1 MIDFNKTLLDK
12 LEIDTN
18 EYVNPLIY
26 DYIAKEF
33 AEFINDGI
41 LYEEGCDEFG
51 NLEMVSLETKPLIRR
66 YTWNSF
72 LEEYTGS
79 TYRDFYSYNNESEL
93 PETFDNRFDEDY
105 KYMPSFDDFC
115 DYIISNYRTDIIENA
130 IIEGKNIKKFKD
142 QDIIDSFINNE
153 LSNIFNDTCMNCFW
167 ELNPDM
173 DKLYLRGCELLKVD
187 PIDDPSLLEM
197 KEPSDEL
204 ISFMKNLMNKNIAK
218 AFNLKNELPH
228 SKYIKETMEKWNE
241 QIRFIESPTRKCKAS
256 DVFRIIDRCFSVLKD
271 ILSFDIGYEKT
282 KHKLA
287 YKDISELLS
296 ENKEKWVSQVVYKL
310 SYYNS
315 LIITHYNIPY
325 KEVFAYEG
333 CVKYIYTY
341 NALTIFESLF
351 LEESLKEKI
360 KPFVNINPKE
370 SYKEARKINR
380 KFHIHLGE
388 TNTGKTYEAREAL
401 KKAKTGMYLAPLRLL
416 ALENQDLLFKSGCA
430 CSLLTGE
437 EEDLVQDSTHLS
449 ATVELCDLTHK
460 YDVCVIDECQLI
472 IDEDRGHAWSQ
483 AILGVNAD
491 EIHLCAATCA
501 ENILIKMIDDC
512 GDAYE
517 IVRHER
523 NTELLIDEES
533 FDSLRDVKDGD
544 ALIVFSRKQVLRVA
558 ASLFKHG
565 ISCSIIYGGLPYE
578 TRKKQFEMFLNG
590 KTSVLVSTDAIA
602 MGVNLPIKRIV
613 FLDIYKFDGK
623 VRRMLMPSEIKQIAG
638 RAGRAGIFDVG
649 YVTAKSSDKSFIE
662 KALNQNI
669 GQIKSAKI
677 AFPKI
682 LLQIDDSLSN
692 TLKAWRDLADYSFY
706 KKTNIDRQ
714 LLLLSELRNYDFDK
728 ITQFKLINIPFNE
741 KEDSLM
747 IQWKNYV
754 KSLGDGVCSIK
765 MPHIFN
771 SDDLGI
777 LESLYK
783 SLDLYYSFCK
793 TIELEYDNKEV
804 QAKKR
809 SIAEIM
815 HECLVNDII
824 SYKNSCIYCGK
835 ELPWDHRYSQCQSCY
850 NSGAYYYY

>member
-12 LEIDTN
+12 LEKDAY

-26 DYIAKEF
+26 DYVAKEF
-33 AEFINDGI
+33 AEFINNGS

-51 NLEMVSLETKPLIRR
+51 NLEMVSLETKPSLRS
-66 YTWNSF
+66 YKWDNF

-79 TYRDFYSYNNESEL
+79 TYRDCYSHYNQATY
-93 PETFDNRFDEDY
+93 PETFQN
-105 KYMPSFDDFC
+105 SFDDEYRYMPEFDAFC
-115 DYIISNYRTDIIENA
+115 DYIISKHRGDIVENA
-130 IIEGKNIKKFKD
+130 LYELEDTKNITEKD
-142 QDIIDSFINNE
+142 IFNSLMDNE
-153 LSNIFNDTCMNCFW
+153 LRDIHNDVSLTCFG

-173 DKLYLRGCELLKVD
+173 AKLYLRGCDLLEID

-197 KEPSDEL
+197 KEPSDKL
-204 ISFMKNLMNKNIAK
+204 VLFMKNLMNENIAK

-228 SKYIKETMEKWNE
+228 SKFLKKNICRWQE
-241 QIRFIESPTRKCKAS
+241 QIQFIESPTKKCKAC
-256 DVFRIIDRCFSVLKD
+256 DVFRITDMCFSVLND

-287 YKDISELLS
+287 YKAISELLA
-296 ENKEKWVSQVVYKL
+296 ENKEKWVSQIIYKL
-310 SYYNS
+310 AYYNA

-333 CVKYIYTY
+333 CAKYIYTY
-341 NALTIFESLF
+341 NALTIFESFF

-370 SYKEARKINR
+370 SYQEARKINR
-380 KFHIHLGE
+380 KFYIHLGE

-401 KKAKTGMYLAPLRLL
+401 KRAKTGMYLAPLRLL
-416 ALENQDLLFKSGCA
+416 ALENQDLLLKAGCA

-437 EEDLVQDSTHLS
+437 EEDLVQNSTHLS

-501 ENILIKMIDDC
+501 ENILIKIIDDC

-523 NTELLIDEES
+523 NTELLMDEES
-533 FDSLRDVKDGD
+533 FNSLRDVKDGD

-565 ISCSIIYGGLPYE
+565 VSCSIIYGGLPYE

-602 MGVNLPIKRIV
+602 MGVNLPIKRVV

-623 VRRMLMPSEIKQIAG
+623 VRRMLMPAEVKQIAG
-638 RAGRAGIFDVG
+638 RAGRAGIFEVG
-649 YVTAKSSDKSFIE
+649 YVSAKSSDKSFIE
-662 KALNQNI
+662 KALKQNI
-669 GQIKSAKI
+669 SQIKSAKI

-706 KKTNIDRQ
+706 QKTNIDRQ
-714 LLLLSELRNYDFDK
+714 LLLLSELRSYDFDK

-741 KEDSLM
+741 KDDSLM
-747 IQWKNYV
+747 MQWKIYV
-754 KSLGDGVCSIK
+754 KSLSDGASFIK

-793 TIELEYDNKEV
+793 ITELEYDNKEV

-809 SIAEIM
+809 SIAETM
-815 HECLVNDII
+815 HECLVNDIV